1 MKKLFNSTD
10 IDKYSK
16 IYTLLGYK
24 EVKRSSTPFKGIS
37 LVSYQKERDIPHFK
51 SLKDRYA
58 PYGTIPF
65 VFVIFSAAIA
75 IILAT
80 VFLIFNFKGD
90 DGNKLTYFFMFML
103 PAFFFILLATGISFY
118 RYFTEMKNMERVV
131 AIPLLEKEVN
141 KL

>member
-1 MKKLFNSTD
+1 MKKLFNNTD

-16 IYTLLGYK
+16 IYSLLGYK
-24 EVKRSSTPFKGIS
+24 ETKRMNTPFKGIS
-37 LVSYQKERDIPHFK
+37 LVSYQKEKDIPNFK

-65 VFVIFSAAIA
+65 IFVIFSAAIA

-80 VFLIFNFKGD
+80 LFLIFNFKGEEGD
-90 DGNKLTYFFMFML
+90 KLTYFFMFML

-118 RYFTEMKNMERVV
+118 RYFIELKNMERVV
-131 AIPLLEKEVN
+131 ATPLLEKEVN